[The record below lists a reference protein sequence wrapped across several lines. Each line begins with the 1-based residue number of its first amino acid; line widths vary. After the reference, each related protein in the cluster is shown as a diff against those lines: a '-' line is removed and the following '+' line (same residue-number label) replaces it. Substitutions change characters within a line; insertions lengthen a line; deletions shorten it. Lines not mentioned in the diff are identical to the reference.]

1 MKSIILKLNLL
12 LALSS
17 MLLANGVCIVDAES
31 ASYLRLMSSEVNVQV
46 ENQVA
51 VITTIQ
57 TFKNT
62 LSDAAE
68 FKYAFPLAEEES
80 AIALRWF
87 IHQQWQ
93 EAAIGTSPQDTTI
106 PGGGGGEPNDDLDAY
121 LGETPLYF
129 AMTDLLEPDSS
140 VTIELTYVNLLPY
153 EFGNVSFHYPNDYH
167 LIQNTYLDMQKIEF
181 TINSERDI
189 TQLLL
194 LSHLADVTTN
204 NGNIAYL
211 RWTGYEIVANQD
223 YSVQFT
229 LSLEDLGLFGL
240 STYLDTSQVPDEG
253 GQGFFVFVAEP
264 DAGNNTD
271 VIQKV
276 FTLIVDRSGSMG
288 GNKIVQAR
296 NAASFIVSNLNQGDK
311 FNIVDFSSDVSAFQ
325 PTHVDFNP
333 TNASQAQGYISGI
346 LASGSTNISGA
357 FSVAIPQF
365 AVTNDS
371 TANIIVFFTDGE
383 ATSGITNTQG
393 ILDHV
398 QDLVNASE
406 TEIMVFPFGI
416 GAGANEQLL
425 SQLASQ
431 NDGTAFF
438 LGNDELEASITQFYL
453 LIRNPVLLNTEMSF
467 SLSGIS
473 QAYPSPL
480 PNLYVGQQMIVA
492 GRYVNPGTVD
502 VNLIGEAFGQ
512 PVSYSYPLEL
522 TNEPVS
528 SYQFLPKIWA
538 KKKIENLLVQY
549 YILGPGSPAA
559 DEIRAEIV
567 TISLN
572 YGVITPFT
580 SFTDPTLGIEELFSN
595 EVDLPVSFKVL
606 ANFPNPF
613 NAGTTIRFETNQI
626 LNRDVTIMIYNSLG
640 QLVKIL
646 TRTVSGPGVYEAFW
660 DGTLQNGELAPSGV
674 YVYLIDFGS
683 AILGGKM
690 IMVK

>member
-1 MKSIILKLNLL
+1 MKSIIQKLNLL
-12 LALSS
+12 MVLSS
-17 MLLANGVCIVDAES
+17 ALMANGVCIVDAEFG
-31 ASYLRLMSSEVNVQV
+31 SYLRLMSSTVNVQV

-51 VITTIQ
+51 VITATQ
-57 TFKNT
+57 VFKNT
-62 LSDAAE
+62 LSIATE
-68 FKYAFPLAEEES
+68 FKYAFPLAEAES
-80 AIALRWF
+80 AIALRWYMN
-87 IHQQWQ
+87 QQWQ

-106 PGGGGGEPNDDLDAY
+106 PGGGGEPNEYLETY

-129 AMTDLLEPDSS
+129 GLTELLEPDS
-140 VTIELTYVNLLPY
+140 VVIIELTYVNLLPY
-153 EFGNVSFHYPNDYH
+153 EFGNVSFHYPNDYS
-167 LIQNTYLDMQKIEF
+167 LIQNSYLDMQQIEF

-204 NGNIAYL
+204 NGNIAYVK
-211 RWTGYEIVANQD
+211 WTGYELVANQD
-223 YSVQFT
+223 YSIQFA
-229 LSLEDLGLFGL
+229 LSPDDLGLFGL

-253 GQGFFVFVAEP
+253 GRGFFVFVAEP
-264 DAGNNTD
+264 DAGNSTD
-271 VIQKV
+271 VIRKV
-276 FTLIVDRSGSMG
+276 FTLIVDRSGSMS

-296 NAASFIVSNLNQGDK
+296 NASSFIVNNLNQGDK
-311 FNIVDFSSDVSAFQ
+311 FNIVDFSSDVSSFQ
-325 PTHVDFNP
+325 PAHVDFNP
-333 TNASQAQGYISGI
+333 ANAAQAQVYISGI
-346 LASGSTNISGA
+346 HAFGSTNISEA

-365 AVTNDS
+365 AAANDS

-383 ATSGITNTQG
+383 ATSGITDTPG
-393 ILDHV
+393 ILNHV
-398 QDLVNASE
+398 QDIVNASE

-416 GAGANEQLL
+416 GTGANEQLL
-425 SQLASQ
+425 SQLANQ
-431 NDGTAFF
+431 NEGIAYF

-453 LIRNPVLLNTEMSF
+453 LIRNPVLLNTELSF
-467 SLSGIS
+467 SLTGVS

-492 GRYVNPGTVD
+492 GRYNNPGTVN
-502 VNLIGEAFGQ
+502 VNLNGEAFGQ

-522 TNEPVS
+522 AGDPIS

-538 KKKIENLLVQY
+538 KKKIENLLIQY

-580 SFTDPTLGIEELFSN
+580 SFTDPTVGIEEIFSDQ
-595 EVDLPVSFKVL
+595 VDLPVSFKVL
-606 ANFPNPF
+606 DNFPNPF
-613 NAGTTIRFETNQI
+613 NAGTTIRFETSQI
-626 LNRDVTIMIYNSLG
+626 LHRDVTIMIYNSLG

-646 TRTVSGPGVYEAFW
+646 TRSVSGPGMYEVFW

>member
-1 MKSIILKLNLL
+1 
-12 LALSS
+12 
-17 MLLANGVCIVDAES
+17 
-31 ASYLRLMSSEVNVQV
+31 
-46 ENQVA
+46 
-51 VITTIQ
+51 
-57 TFKNT
+57 
-62 LSDAAE
+62 
-68 FKYAFPLAEEES
+68 
-80 AIALRWF
+80 
-87 IHQQWQ
+87 
-93 EAAIGTSPQDTTI
+93 
-106 PGGGGGEPNDDLDAY
+106 
-121 LGETPLYF
+121 
-129 AMTDLLEPDSS
+129 
-140 VTIELTYVNLLPY
+140 
-153 EFGNVSFHYPNDYH
+153 
-167 LIQNTYLDMQKIEF
+167 
-181 TINSERDI
+181 
-189 TQLLL
+189 
-194 LSHLADVTTN
+194 
-204 NGNIAYL
+204 
-211 RWTGYEIVANQD
+211 
-223 YSVQFT
+223 
-229 LSLEDLGLFGL
+229 
-240 STYLDTSQVPDEG
+240 
-253 GQGFFVFVAEP
+253 
-264 DAGNNTD
+264 
-271 VIQKV
+271 
-276 FTLIVDRSGSMG
+276 MG

-325 PTHVDFNP
+325 PAHVDFNP